1 MYVKLE
7 SGSIEQLRNKKVLLF
22 GAGSLGLRSIEECK
36 KINATILGFVDN
48 NRTRR
53 GEVLEGYTIYTA
65 EDIKDF
71 PDAYVLITSTYVE
84 EIKLQLLEMGI
95 DRVEVIRLGALRDTI
110 EKEDFF
116 KPMLDKKEAN
126 DSLLASLNSEGSFFV
141 GRLGSNELECMV
153 EYYDVLKRCEGE
165 KNSYH
170 DNLKLVMKQGAG
182 FFPTTDECLD
192 RFAELYTENLKDAD
206 FIWSM
211 WLSRFENQYYER
223 FNPNATI
230 GFYDDTAL
238 PYDIDNPWTRALE
251 GKKVLVIHPFEDSIR
266 ENYEIREKLFLNP
279 DVLPEFELITLKAI
293 QSIADETPEYETWFE
308 ALEYMKRRIDEMDF
322 DIALIGAGAYGFPLG
337 AYIKSI
343 GKKAVHIGGMLQLL
357 FGIKGKAWNKL
368 GIYNEHWTSPKEIEK
383 PKGYKSV
390 EAGRYW

>member
-192 RFAELYTENLKDAD
+192 RFAELYTENLKDVD

-230 GFYDDTAL
+230 GYYDDTAL

-368 GIYNEHWTSPKEIEK
+368 GIYNEYWTSPKEIEK

>member
-7 SGSIEQLRNKKVLLF
+7 SGSIEQLSNKELLLF

-36 KINATILGFVDN
+36 KMNATILGFVDN
-48 NRTRR
+48 NRDRR
-53 GEVLEGYTIYTA
+53 GELLEGYRIYA
-65 EDIKDF
+65 PEDIKDF
-71 PDAYVLITSTYVE
+71 PNAYVLITSTYVE
-84 EIKLQLLEMGI
+84 EIKLQLQDMGI
-95 DRVEVIRLGALRDTI
+95 DKVEVIRLGALRDTI
-110 EKEDFF
+110 EKEEFF
-116 KPMLDKKEAN
+116 KPLLNKEEAN
-126 DSLLASLNSEGSFFV
+126 AYLLNALTSEEPFFA

-165 KNSYH
+165 KNAYH

-192 RFAELYTENLKDAD
+192 RFAKLYTENLEDMD

-223 FNPNATI
+223 FNPNAAI
-230 GFYDDTAL
+230 GFYEDTAL
-238 PYDIDNPWTRALE
+238 PYDITNPWTKALE

-266 ENYEIREKLFLNP
+266 ENYEIREKLFKNI
-279 DVLPEFELITLKAI
+279 DVLPEFELITLKAV
-293 QSIADETPEYETWFE
+293 QSIADESPEYETWFE
-308 ALEYMKRRIDEMDF
+308 ALEYMERQIDEIDF
-322 DIALIGAGAYGFPLG
+322 DVALIGAGAYGFPLG
-337 AYIKSI
+337 AYVKSI

-368 GIYNEHWTSPKEIEK
+368 GIYNEYWTSPKETEK

>member
-7 SGSIEQLRNKKVLLF
+7 SGSIEQLRDKQLLLF

-48 NRTRR
+48 NRSRR
-53 GEVLEGYTIYTA
+53 GELLEGYSIYA
-65 EDIKDF
+65 PEDIKDF
-71 PDAYVLITSTYVE
+71 PNAYVLITSTYVK
-84 EIKLQLLEMGI
+84 EIKLQLEEMNI
-95 DRVEVIRLGALRDTI
+95 KKVEVIRLGALRDTI
-110 EKEDFF
+110 EQEEFF
-116 KPMLDKKEAN
+116 KPLLNKEEAN
-126 DSLLASLNSEGSFFV
+126 ESLKKALEGDEPFIA

-153 EYYDVLKRCEGE
+153 EYYDVLKRCDA
-165 KNSYH
+165 KSDSYH

-192 RFAELYTENLKDAD
+192 RFAKLYTDNLKDMD

-223 FNPNATI
+223 WNPEAEI
-230 GFYDDTAL
+230 SFYDDTAL
-238 PYDIDNPWTRALE
+238 PYDIDNPWTKALE

-266 ENYEIREKLFLNP
+266 ENFKIREKLFSNP
-279 DVLPEFELITLKAI
+279 DVLPEFELITLKAV
-293 QSIADETPEYETWFE
+293 QSIADESPEYSTWFE
-308 ALEYMKRRIDEMDF
+308 ALEYMERRIDEIDF
-322 DIALIGAGAYGFPLG
+322 DVALIGAGAYGFPLG

-368 GIYNEHWTSPKEIEK
+368 GIYNEYWTSPKETEK